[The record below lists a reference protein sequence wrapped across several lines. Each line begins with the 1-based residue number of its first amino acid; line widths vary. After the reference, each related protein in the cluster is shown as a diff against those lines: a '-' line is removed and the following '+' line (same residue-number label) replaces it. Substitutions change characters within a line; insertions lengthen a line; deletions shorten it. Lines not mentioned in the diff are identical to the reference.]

1 MREVCRFETDDVIVR
16 EIAYPAGARQ
26 PRHEHDYGNIT
37 AVIRGEIIERADAG
51 EYRGRSCSVVV
62 KPAQTPHAM
71 EISGRATA
79 LTLSLQFGRT
89 SPFASELRTW
99 RWLEADD
106 AGVRAALALHAALR
120 DAADRNAFATWRVD
134 IPVSS
139 GREIERRAH
148 DFAHLVLAVG
158 GSQALPAWFAEL
170 RSILDRDFAQP
181 LRFNDLSRR
190 LGMHP
195 VYVSRA
201 FHRYA
206 GMSMGDYV
214 RALRLREARHLLAST
229 RRSAGSI
236 ALDTGFADGSHFA
249 RLFSRAIGITPSE
262 YRRRAEV

>member
-1 MREVCRFETDDVIVR
+1 MRELRRFDTRDLTVR

-37 AVIRGEIIERADAG
+37 AVIGGEVIERADEG

-79 LTLSLQFGRT
+79 LTLSLQFART
-89 SPFASELRTW
+89 SPFAAELGKW
-99 RWLEADD
+99 RWFEADD
-106 AGVRAALALHAALR
+106 AGIRAALALHEAMR
-120 DAADRNAFATWRVD
+120 T
-134 IPVSS
+134 
-139 GREIERRAH
+139 GRAVEAYAH
-148 DFAHLVLAVG
+148 DFALHVLGAC
-158 GSQALPAWFAEL
+158 SRSADLPVWFVEL
-170 RSILDRDFAQP
+170 CSILDRDFAEP
-181 LRFNDLSRR
+181 LRFDVLSRR
-190 LGMHP
+190 LGLHP

-201 FHRYA
+201 FRRHA

-229 RRSAGSI
+229 RRSAAAI

-262 YRRRAEV
+262 YRRRSEV